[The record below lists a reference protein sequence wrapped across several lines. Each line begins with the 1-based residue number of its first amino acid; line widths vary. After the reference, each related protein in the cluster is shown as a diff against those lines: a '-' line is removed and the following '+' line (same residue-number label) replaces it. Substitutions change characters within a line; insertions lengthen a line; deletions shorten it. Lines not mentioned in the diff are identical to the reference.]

1 MNKGKD
7 YLSIRDLM
15 KLLGTKYYN
24 SAQRRHKA
32 IREAIRPGKKSLT
45 LIEYCEWE
53 SEEPK
58 VIKKLLKRL

>member
-7 YLSIRDLM
+7 FLTISDLM

-32 IREAIRPGKKSLT
+32 IRDSINPGKKSLT
-45 LIEYCEWE
+45 ICEYCKWANED
-53 SEEPK
+53 PK
-58 VIKKLLKRL
+58 VIKKLLERF